1 MFLGQLIAGYLVV
14 TGNYHL
20 NKGDDEAARGGNA
33 RQPLHPRDTKVD
45 VNGLL
50 YYPWITDD
58 PSSKLGERILC
69 LLAAARSLIVLE
81 ATPLS
86 RPKRRRARTSEVRSG
101 LRRSSSPNPGRES
114 DCVSIHSNTFDSQG
128 VRARR
133 QGERY
138 ELDVRDR
145 CRTPFWVADDGTQ
158 QRIAEF
164 FSANR
169 LSSPLEGEGFQYS
182 ISKTSK
188 FLEEAGL
195 TLPSKRSGTGR
206 CLVVSSLVV
215 PTWLAPLLVSILNSL
230 FSLGPARNP
239 LLERLRSFQEVAA
252 VPLPALSDVRVIDK
266 LLLHLTRSLGV
277 IVENSRDLS
286 YTLGVGGDGACFPL
300 EATVLTTEQ
309 QGRGVF
315 LLLEELRSHMT
326 WSHLPLKRISPV
338 CTRLNRVL
346 LGLRDRRVALQVLL
360 AQAGFPEHNFR
371 VKGLRSTDEKV
382 PLVVPVAL
390 CGLTDSFLE
399 LLFEDRPKT
408 PSVLYDFRE
417 FTTAAYGS
425 HFSLDWKEALGFLL
439 PLHGFVK
446 EGLELFFEGDDAPGE
461 EELRERRTHAVWCR
475 EFQPRA
481 TFVLSPAQAVRF
493 EHLLGSLVAAH
504 SRWLGDLNTGGEGC
518 EGGGAPPPAAGE
530 SCAGPWRP
538 DGEV

>member
-1 MFLGQLIAGYLVV
+1 M
-14 TGNYHL
+14 
-20 NKGDDEAARGGNA
+20 
-33 RQPLHPRDTKVD
+33 
-45 VNGLL
+45 
-50 YYPWITDD
+50 
-58 PSSKLGERILC
+58 
-69 LLAAARSLIVLE
+69 
-81 ATPLS
+81 
-86 RPKRRRARTSEVRSG
+86 
-101 LRRSSSPNPGRES
+101 
-114 DCVSIHSNTFDSQG
+114 
-128 VRARR
+128 
-133 QGERY
+133 
-138 ELDVRDR
+138 RDR

-481 TFVLSPAQAVRF
+481 TFVLSPDQAVRF

-504 SRWLGDLNTGGEGC
+504 SRWLGDLNTGGEGVR
-518 EGGGAPPPAAGE
+518 GGGSPPRRRGVMRWAVEAR
-530 SCAGPWRP
+530 W
-538 DGEV
+538 